1 MHEPAVFTA
10 RTCEVPCLFS
20 YPEFTPSLCIV
31 GNIPICLLF
40 LWPAFSS
47 GGKLMLFQITH
58 GKFSGE
64 LRWPRRKE
72 WESCFCS
79 SGANSS
85 PKRGVAQP
93 VPPILRQP
101 VSPIPQQPGCA
112 GTQQYAGRWNWSGR
126 RVCACSSA
134 STSPGRC
141 LPPVTPLKSG
151 RVKGTGH
158 VTAWPFVLIS
168 WADLKLSRA

>member
-1 MHEPAVFTA
+1 MFTA

-31 GNIPICLLF
+31 GNVPICLLF

-47 GGKLMLFQITH
+47 GEKLMLLQITH
-58 GKFSGE
+58 GKFSRE
-64 LRWPRRKE
+64 IRWPRRRE
-72 WESCFCS
+72 RESCS

-85 PKRGVAQP
+85 PKRGVVQA
-93 VPPILRQP
+93 

-112 GTQQYAGRWNWSGR
+112 GTQPYAGRWNWSGR

-151 RVKGTGH
+151 RVKGAGH